1 MIEQLEAIV
10 QKHQELT
17 ELLSDP
23 DVIKNQEKFRRYAKS
38 HADLEHKVNM
48 YQRWQ
53 ELDRQLSNAENML
66 RTEQDP
72 EMKELIEQEIG
83 ELRPQHAE
91 LHHTLQLSLLPKD
104 PNDDKNI
111 LLEIRAGTGGE
122 EAALFAADLMRMYT
136 RYAESKGW
144 RAKMMSINETGLNG
158 IKEVILSIEGDSVFS
173 FLKFESGVH
182 RVQRV
187 PETEASGRIHT
198 SAATV
203 AVMPEAEDV
212 ELEINPADLEMDTY
226 RSGGA
231 GGQNVNKVETAVRI
245 THVPSGIVVACQ
257 EERSQHQNREKAMAM
272 LRTKL
277 WDKLISEQNQ
287 ERADAR
293 KSQVGSGDRSERI
306 RTYNFPESRV
316 TDHRIKL
323 TLYKLS
329 EILEGDL
336 QEVIDALISADQRS
350 KLEEMTQ
357 DPALSAA
364 V

>member
-38 HADLEHKVNM
+38 HSDLEHKVNM
-48 YQRWQ
+48 YRRWQ
-53 ELDRQLSNAENML
+53 ELDRQLSNAESML
-66 RTEQDP
+66 RGEQDP
-72 EMKELIEQEIG
+72 EMKELIEQELS
-83 ELRPQHAE
+83 ELRPQHAA
-91 LHHTLQLSLLPKD
+91 LHHDLQLSLLPKD

-111 LLEIRAGTGGE
+111 LLEIRAGTGGD

-136 RYAESKGW
+136 RYAETKGW
-144 RAKMMSINETGLNG
+144 RAKIMSINETGLNG

-173 FLKFESGVH
+173 LLKFESGVH

-212 ELEINPADLEMDTY
+212 EIHINPADLEMDTF

-257 EERSQHQNREKAMAM
+257 EERSQYQNREKAMAM

-277 WDKLISEQNQ
+277 WDKLTSEQNQ

-323 TLYKLS
+323 TLYKLN
-329 EILEGDL
+329 EILQGDL
-336 QEVIDALISADQRS
+336 NEIIEALISADQRS

>member
-1 MIEQLEAIV
+1 
-10 QKHQELT
+10 
-17 ELLSDP
+17 
-23 DVIKNQEKFRRYAKS
+23 
-38 HADLEHKVNM
+38 
-48 YQRWQ
+48 
-53 ELDRQLSNAENML
+53 
-66 RTEQDP
+66 
-72 EMKELIEQEIG
+72 MKELIELELNQ
-83 ELRPQHAE
+83 LRPQHEQLRHE
-91 LHHTLQLSLLPKD
+91 LELSLLPKD

-122 EAALFAADLMRMYT
+122 EAALFAADLMRMYS

-144 RAKMMSINETGLNG
+144 RAKVMSINETGLNG

-173 FLKFESGVH
+173 LLKFESGVH

-212 ELEINPADLEMDTY
+212 EIDINPADLEMDTF

-277 WDKLISEQNQ
+277 WDKLSSEQNQ

-329 EILEGDL
+329 EILQGDL
-336 QEVIDALISADQRS
+336 NELIEGLISADQRH
-350 KLEEMTQ
+350 KLEDMTQ
-357 DPALSAA
+357 DAALAA
-364 V
+364 GV

>member
-48 YQRWQ
+48 YRRWQ

-66 RTEQDP
+66 RTEHDP
-72 EMKELIEQEIG
+72 EMKELIEQEID

-91 LHHTLQLSLLPKD
+91 LHQKLQLSLLSKD
-104 PNDDKNI
+104 PNDDKNV

-350 KLEEMTQ
+350 KLEELTQ